1 MMKIAAFS
9 LTHAKRDAGD
19 IGHTIIENV
28 KQATY
33 KGEDSFRFLFFHGE
47 KQKINGED
55 GGKNCSSTGTG

>member
-1 MMKIAAFS
+1 MGEMMKTAAFA

-33 KGEDSFRFLFFHGE
+33 KGEHENSSSAR
-47 KQKINGED
+47 
-55 GGKNCSSTGTG
+55 GKLKK